1 MPKRRLDDLDRIPA
15 PEYWNRIGGDP
26 HQQFE
31 GDPTLSHHP
40 RTVATIVFAA
50 LIAVSG
56 IVALASAFESG
67 PPAAE
72 LRAPLASDAVPTT
85 SPSPSTECQ
94 PTSSEKVAAIVIA
107 ESGERI
113 CVRGDSEYEVWLRGQ
128 RLAGREPSGDEKER
142 MRDAYAG
149 G

>member
-40 RTVATIVFAA
+40 RKVATIVFAA

-56 IVALASAFESG
+56 IVA
-67 PPAAE
+67 
-72 LRAPLASDAVPTT
+72 LASDAVPTT